1 LSIPVVL
8 TEMSRMQVEIV
19 KGIAADAGDIDA
31 HEVGDYGD
39 VDDAVDATGAP
50 VVVTGAGGR
59 ELPERYDALL
69 YRHPRLS
76 VLSIGGEGSAAL
88 HELRPH
94 RSPLGNISP
103 AELVATIRAAAR
115 ARAGRPV

>member
-19 KGIAADAGDIDA
+19 KRIA
-31 HEVGDYGD
+31 
-39 VDDAVDATGAP
+39 
-50 VVVTGAGGR
+50 
-59 ELPERYDALL
+59 ELPDRYDSLL

-115 ARAGRPV
+115 ASAGRPV